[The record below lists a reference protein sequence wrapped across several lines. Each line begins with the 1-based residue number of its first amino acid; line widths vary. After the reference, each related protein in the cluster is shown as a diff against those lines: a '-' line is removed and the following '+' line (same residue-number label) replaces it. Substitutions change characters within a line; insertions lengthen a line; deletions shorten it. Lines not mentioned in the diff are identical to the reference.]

1 MCVMLLCCKKPTS
14 RAKLELSIVSLH
26 REYTYYVGPGK
37 VTPCLGSLIYPEI
50 ETPFRKDL
58 QFLVSHPKYFQLPVS
73 LLGVFVGI
81 FMAVHFQVHRVQIKC
96 SLF

>member
-1 MCVMLLCCKKPTS
+1 MVQKVGVFYVGEFT
-14 RAKLELSIVSLH
+14 H
-26 REYTYYVGPGK
+26 RVNSYVGPGK
-37 VTPCLGSLIYPEI
+37 VTPCLGSLTYPEI

-58 QFLVSHPKYFQLPVS
+58 QLLVSHPKYFQLPES
-73 LLGVFVGI
+73 MLGVFVGI